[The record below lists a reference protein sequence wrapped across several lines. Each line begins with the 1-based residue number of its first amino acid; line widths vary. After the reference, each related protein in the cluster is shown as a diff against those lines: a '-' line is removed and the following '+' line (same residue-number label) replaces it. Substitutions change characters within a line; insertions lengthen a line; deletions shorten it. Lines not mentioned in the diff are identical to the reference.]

1 MTQVSGQNE
10 KFLRKEFVVG
20 EVFKI
25 MEPLLPFL
33 EIFPKI
39 KADARAVSYKQET
52 VSASS
57 DTKKKTPRTRSPS
70 AAWTYLDI
78 TPMEMKSGI
87 LNKKGFA
94 IRVDEDA
101 IDFTD
106 GVDEI
111 RRAYNK
117 VAFWLAQD
125 QNTTVGDAIKAG
137 ATTPT
142 WTPSAVW
149 SDGAATPVDD
159 LIRLEE
165 QMEREGYPYRMTDI
179 FINKTNWYELKGYL
193 TSADIDGTKQ
203 KEIYGMPTIT
213 GDTIDIPVVGSGVH
227 KLLSGVDEGY
237 VLALDRN
244 NPAATIYY
252 NNSQRYSTQK
262 ISYPTV
268 VDGRKTTK
276 TVPNFG
282 FNFNQYTDNETHD
295 VVMQFWFDQVTVVK
309 EPYAAQ
315 YDNGI

>member
-33 EIFPKI
+33 EMLPKV

-57 DTKKKTPRTRSPS
+57 DTKKKKPRTRTPS

-78 TPMEMKSGI
+78 TPMEMKSGL
-87 LNKKGFA
+87 LNKEGFA
-94 IRVDEDA
+94 IRIDEDA

-117 VAFWLAQD
+117 LAFWLAEAH
-125 QNTTVGDAIKAG
+125 NTAVGTTIKTN

-142 WTPSAVW
+142 WTPTAVW
-149 SDGAATPVDD
+149 DNASATPVDD
-159 LIRLEE
+159 LIKLEE

-179 FINKTNWYELKGYL
+179 FVHKTNWYELKGYL

-203 KEIYGMPTIT
+203 KEIYGTPTIS
-213 GDTIDIPVVGSGVH
+213 GDSINIPVVGSSVH
-227 KLLSGVDEGY
+227 KLLSGIDEGY
-237 VLALDRN
+237 VLALDAN
-244 NPAATIYY
+244 NPAGTIYY
-252 NNSQRYSTQK
+252 NNSPRHSTPK
-262 ISYPTV
+262 ITYPTV
-268 VDGRKTTK
+268 VDGRKTTR

-295 VVMQFWFDQVTVVK
+295 IVMQFWFDQVTVVK
-309 EPYAAQ
+309 EPYASL

>member
-20 EVFKI
+20 EVFKL

-33 EIFPKI
+33 EMFPKV
-39 KADARAVSYKQET
+39 KADARSVSYKQET

-57 DTKKKTPRTRSPS
+57 DSKKKKPRDRTPS
-70 AAWTYLDI
+70 ADWSYLDI

-94 IRVDEDA
+94 IKVDEDA
-101 IDFTD
+101 IDFTE

-125 QNTTVGDAIKAG
+125 MNTTIGDTLKAL

-142 WTPSAVW
+142 WTPTAAW
-149 SDGAATPVDD
+149 SEGTATPVDD

-179 FINKTNWYELKGYL
+179 FVNKSNWYELKGYL
-193 TSADIDGTKQ
+193 TSADISEGKQ
-203 KEIYGMPTIT
+203 KEIYGIPTIMQ
-213 GDTIDIPVVGSGVH
+213 DTMNIPVVGSGVH

-237 VLALDRN
+237 ILALDKN
-244 NPAATIYY
+244 NPAATTYY
-252 NNSQRYSTQK
+252 NNSPRYSTQR
-262 ISYPTV
+262 IQYQTV
-268 VDGRKTTK
+268 VDGKKTTRA
-276 TVPNFG
+276 VPNFG
-282 FNFNQYTDNETHD
+282 FNFNQYTDQETHD

-309 EPYAAQ
+309 EPYAAL
-315 YDNGI
+315 YDSGI